1 MLVPVNWLKEYVDF
15 DLGTSELADKLTM
28 VGLEVE
34 EVKDVAGEAVLLLK
48 VTSNRGDCL
57 SMIGVAR
64 EVAAILGSKLKIED
78 LKVKESKEET
88 SSLAEVEI
96 ASPHLC
102 PRYSAR
108 IIKGVKVAPS
118 PLWLQKRLKAAGVRP
133 INNLVDAT
141 NYVMWEQG
149 QPLHAFDYE
158 LLGMKKIIVRKA
170 KEGERMVTLDGEARE
185 LSEDVLVIAEPLRAV
200 AIAGVMGGLN
210 TEVSEKTKVVLL
222 ESAHFNPVSVRMSAR
237 KLSLSTEASFRFE
250 RGVDPQGTVL
260 ALNRVA
266 KIIKEIA
273 GGEITKGVIDC
284 YPKTILPKVIS
295 FRPQRANKILG
306 TNLSSLEMEEILS
319 RLELKVD
326 KEEKSLKVT
335 VPTFRPDLTEEIDLV
350 EEIARIYG
358 YDQIKTTLPRTEV
371 TPGRQ
376 SSLLSLEDK
385 AREVL
390 SSAGLRETITF
401 SLTNPSVFDKILFSE
416 DDPRR
421 QAISLKNPLTK
432 DYTILRTTLLP
443 SLLGV
448 VKMNASHKVGQ
459 VFIYELGRVYLNYQ
473 KDSLPQEVRVLAGAI
488 SAEVSPRSTVPIP
501 QPTVLA
507 GTISAETSEGN
518 SGGDLDSFL
527 CLKGIVGLLFKEM
540 GILNYEMDKTS
551 HPTFSSKRVAKIKI
565 NGEEVGILGEV
576 SPQVRENFGIDGSVF
591 IFEVNF
597 DKLSTYANLERHYI
611 SLPKYP
617 AVRRDIAILVK
628 EEVSSE
634 QIVNIIKKAGG
645 NLLERVDFFDL
656 YRGEQIPE
664 GFKSLAYT
672 LTYRDKEKTLTDEE
686 VKKCQDKVIEELKV
700 KLSARIREKESRVKM
715 L

>member
-34 EVKDVAGEAVLLLK
+34 EVKDVDGEAVLLLK

-64 EVAAILGSKLKIED
+64 EVAAILGNKLKGQD
-78 LKVKESKEET
+78 LKVKESKEEA

-96 ASPHLC
+96 VSPHLC

-118 PLWLQKRLKAAGVRP
+118 PLWLQKRLEEAGVRP
-133 INNLVDAT
+133 INNIVDAT

-158 LLGMKKIIVRKA
+158 LLGMKKIIIRRA
-170 KEGERMVTLDGEARE
+170 KEGERIVTLDGQNRE
-185 LSEDVLVIAEPLRAV
+185 LSEDVLVIADSLRAV

-210 TEVSEKTKVVLL
+210 TEVSEKTKIVLL
-222 ESAHFNPVSVRMSAR
+222 ESAHFGPVSVRMSAR

-273 GGEITKGVIDC
+273 GGEITRGVIDC
-284 YPKTILPKVIS
+284 YPKAILPKVIS

-306 TNLSSLEMEEILS
+306 TNLSAEEMEEILS

-350 EEIARIYG
+350 EEIARVYG
-358 YDQIKTTLPRTEV
+358 YDKIKITLPRTEV
-371 TPGRQ
+371 TPGKQ
-376 SSLLSLEDK
+376 SPLLSLEDK
-385 AREVL
+385 AKEVL
-390 SSAGLRETITF
+390 SSTGLRETITF
-401 SLTNPSVFDKILFSE
+401 SLTNPSVFDKILLSE
-416 DDPRR
+416 DDPLRR
-421 QAISLKNPLTK
+421 AISLKNPLTE

-448 VKMNASHKVGQ
+448 VKISISRKIEQ
-459 VFIYELGRVYLNYQ
+459 ISIYELGRVYLTHQ
-473 KDSLPQEVRVLAGAI
+473 KDSRPQEVRVLAGAI
-488 SAEVSPRSTVPIP
+488 SAEVSPQS
-501 QPTVLA
+501 TVLA
-507 GTISAETSEGN
+507 RATSTEIPQGH
-518 SGGDLDSFL
+518 SGGGVLDSFL
-527 CLKGIVGLLFKEM
+527 YLKGIVDLLFKEM

-565 NGEEVGILGEV
+565 NDDEVGILGEV

-591 IFEVNF
+591 VFEINF
-597 DKLSTYANLERHYI
+597 DKLSTYANLERHYTP
-611 SLPKYP
+611 LPKYP
-617 AVRRDIAILVK
+617 AVGRDIAVLVK
-628 EEVSSE
+628 EEVSSQ
-634 QIVNIIKKAGG
+634 QIVDIIKRAGG
-645 NLLERVDFFDL
+645 KLLESVDFFDL

-686 VKKCQDKVIEELKV
+686 VKKCQDEIIEELKV
-700 KLSARIREKESRVKM
+700 KLEARIREKGSEDR
-715 L
+715 